1 MLEMVLLMTAI
12 GTVIIG
18 TVIAAFEWRSL
29 GGYWR
34 LKKQP
39 LGSFPMDKK

>member
-1 MLEMVLLMTAI
+1 MLEMVLLMTGI

-29 GGYWR
+29 VGYWR
-34 LKKQP
+34 LKRQP
-39 LGSFPMDKK
+39 LVSFPIDKK